1 MEIVVWDPKKSTLD
15 DIEIYKSFDWPE
27 SFDIKGSRFKVM
39 EKNGLK
45 VLIAGD
51 YEGNIH
57 IFDIDNV
64 RSKTLSDNSK
74 EVMNPTRILSHE
86 TSNAVIR
93 DISLSSD
100 TRCIV
105 AIDINNNTFVWTCT
119 TAN

>member
-1 MEIVVWDPKKSTLD
+1 M
-15 DIEIYKSFDWPE
+15 
-27 SFDIKGSRFKVM
+27 
-39 EKNGLK
+39 
-45 VLIAGD
+45 LIAGD

-74 EVMNPTRILSHE
+74 EVMNPTRVSYAFFKVKMQLCNKFLIQILSHE